1 MIRPSLFPDSKLLNF
16 ASRPNAQWPGLIH
29 DVPKARA
36 GEGEDPVGGLVISL
50 CNPLSRFL
58 AGMK

>member
-1 MIRPSLFPDSKLLNF
+1 MIRPSLFPDSKLPNF